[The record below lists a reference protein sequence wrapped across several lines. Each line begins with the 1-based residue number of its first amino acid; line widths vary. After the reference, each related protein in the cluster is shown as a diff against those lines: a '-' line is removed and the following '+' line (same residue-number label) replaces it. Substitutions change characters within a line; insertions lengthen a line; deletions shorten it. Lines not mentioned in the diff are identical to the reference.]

1 MKQNTAAL
9 SWLLLGLTMLLA
21 FRHYLPWEIPV
32 MPVLYGLMTVYS
44 CWFGVGCLRSDGH
57 APLWDQRGVPADVQ
71 TRFSRLQGV
80 LFLLNAA
87 VCPVG
92 LLLSLWIPFD
102 RDFVL
107 ITQILGLPLICL
119 LGVLPL
125 LPAGKLFHK

>member
-21 FRHYLPWEIPV
+21 FRHLLPWEIPV

-44 CWFGVGCLRSDGH
+44 CWFGVGCLRS
-57 APLWDQRGVPADVQ
+57 GVPADIQ
-71 TRFSRLQGV
+71 ARFSRLQCV